1 MGGDACHHCGEFR
14 PTEYLPIPTEL
25 SPSPLSSPPFTPG
38 SFCPGSLL
46 TAVHPLKSAT
56 QPFYKPRED
65 PSILQKYQETLTTI
79 GKMTEF
85 DANPNVL
92 TIIAHDTSLLDVMDF
107 FPAAA
112 NAWKEKGWKQAG
124 MWRFLADFRFSID
137 ACEKGA

>member
-14 PTEYLPIPTEL
+14 PTEYLPIPNEL

-65 PSILQKYQETLTTI
+65 PSLLQNYKETLTTI

-85 DANPNVL
+85 DANTNVL
-92 TIIAHDTSLLDVMDF
+92 TIIAHDGSLLDVPSCCKRLEGERLETGGNVAIPGR
-107 FPAAA
+107 FPLL
-112 NAWKEKGWKQAG
+112 N
-124 MWRFLADFRFSID
+124 R
-137 ACEKGA
+137 CV